1 MQEYLKMMKKRT
13 EVLKAAIEAAEKKK
27 FPEGRLRVSS
37 SSGHVRY
44 YHVLPGG
51 DRFGKYISAKNS
63 DITVK
68 LARKDYTKKF
78 LLSAGKELSRLEH
91 SISLLVNTDADQPY
105 QLLPDKRKELVE
117 PYLMTDELYAA
128 QWEKEEFKASTF
140 MPEGKIFETRKG
152 EKVRSKSEAIIADML
167 FELGIPYRYEQML
180 MLKDKK
186 VRYPDF
192 TLLKVKSREVIYL
205 EHFGLLDDEE
215 YRNGCM
221 NKLREYMSSGIYP
234 GKNLLVTF
242 ESSDN
247 PLDIGAIR
255 KMFRELFTAGKM

>member
-1 MQEYLKMMKKRT
+1 MQEYLKMMKKRA
-13 EVLKAAIEAAEKKK
+13 EELKAAIETAGKIK
-27 FPEGRLRVSS
+27 FPEGRLRISHN
-37 SSGHVRY
+37 GRYIHY
-44 YHVLPGG
+44 YHVLPGE
-51 DRFGKYISAKNS
+51 DKSGKYITDKKSEIVK
-63 DITVK
+63 K
-68 LARKDYTKKF
+68 LAQKNYTKKF
-78 LLSAGKELSRLEH
+78 LSTAEKELSRLEH
-91 SISLLVNTDADQPY
+91 SISLLVNTDADRPY

-167 FELGIPYRYEQML
+167 FELGIPYRYEQLL

-234 GKNLLVTF
+234 GKNLMVTF

>member
-1 MQEYLKMMKKRT
+1 MQEYLKMMKKRAD
-13 EVLKAAIEAAEKKK
+13 ELRAAIEAAGKIK
-27 FPEGRLRVSS
+27 FPEGRLRISTN
-37 SSGHVRY
+37 GKQIRC
-44 YHVLPGG
+44 YHVLSGK
-51 DRFGKYISAKNS
+51 DKSGKYITNKDS
-63 DITVK
+63 DIIKK
-68 LARKDYTKKF
+68 LAQKNYTKKF
-78 LLSAGKELSRLEH
+78 LATAGKELMRLEH

-105 QLLPDKRKELVE
+105 QMLPDKRKELVE
-117 PYLMTDELYAA
+117 PYLMTDELYAE

-140 MPEGKIFETRKG
+140 MPENKIFETRKG

-167 FELGIPYRYEQML
+167 FELGIPYRYEQLL

-192 TLLKVKSREVIYL
+192 TLLKVKGREVIYL